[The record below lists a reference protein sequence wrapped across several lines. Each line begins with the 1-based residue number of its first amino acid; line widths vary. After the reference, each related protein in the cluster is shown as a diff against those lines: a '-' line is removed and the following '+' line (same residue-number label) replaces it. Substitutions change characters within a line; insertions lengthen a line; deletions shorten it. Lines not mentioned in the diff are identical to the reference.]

1 MDNSNETIIAILG
14 IWKIGAGY
22 VPIDPNYPDARK
34 LEIKNDCHPC
44 ITITNINGELLDEK
58 IHINELLKEGMRNES
73 IASNSG
79 DLAYILYT
87 SGTTGKPKGIMV
99 KQKNVNAYIEAFNAE
114 FSTNQNT
121 KILQQGTYTFD
132 VFIEEVFPTL
142 STGGTVVVYPKK
154 RWF

>member
-1 MDNSNETIIAILG
+1 
-14 IWKIGAGY
+14 
-22 VPIDPNYPDARK
+22 
-34 LEIKNDCHPC
+34 
-44 ITITNINGELLDEK
+44 
-58 IHINELLKEGMRNES
+58 
-73 IASNSG
+73 
-79 DLAYILYT
+79 
-87 SGTTGKPKGIMV
+87 MV

-154 RWF
+154 GGFDFVDLWLYKRP